1 MKTIAITMDEPTLA
15 RVDEVL
21 KRSSDAARN
30 RSALVRDAV
39 HDYLRHLDARAADE
53 AERRVWRRHRS
64 RLEREAAAL
73 VEEQAVP

>member
-1 MKTIAITMDEPTLA
+1 MRTIAITIDEPTLG

-21 KRSSDAARN
+21 GRSPCPARN
-30 RSALVRDAV
+30 RSALVREAL
-39 HDYLRHLDARAADE
+39 HDYLRQLDARAADE

-64 RLEREAAAL
+64 RLDREAAAL